1 MHNERYDLAVIGSGP
16 VGQKAA
22 IAAAKLG
29 KRVAMVD
36 RTAMLGGVS
45 LHRGTIPSK
54 TLRESVLHLTG
65 LRHRAF
71 FGRDYLASGKSVGG
85 DRLLYAARRQP
96 NPDRLP
102 LEAPGL
108 EADGRGRLAVN
119 EGFQTDVP
127 HIYAAGDVIGP
138 PALASTA
145 MEQGRLAS
153 CHMFGVPCKN
163 VPELLP
169 FGIYSI
175 PEISFVGRTE
185 RQLTEQKVPYEAGV
199 ARFEEVARAQIVGDR
214 VGLLKLLFDPD
225 SLQGLGVPVI
235 GESAAELVNMGLAV
249 MVEGGTVE
257 SLRDTV
263 FNYPTMAEV
272 YKVAAMD
279 GLNRIRH
286 TPRISKD
293 EG

>member
-1 MHNERYDLAVIGSGP
+1 
-16 VGQKAA
+16 
-22 IAAAKLG
+22 
-29 KRVAMVD
+29 
-36 RTAMLGGVS
+36 
-45 LHRGTIPSK
+45 
-54 TLRESVLHLTG
+54 
-65 LRHRAF
+65 
-71 FGRDYLASGKSVGG
+71 
-85 DRLLYAARRQP
+85 
-96 NPDRLP
+96 
-102 LEAPGL
+102 
-108 EADGRGRLAVN
+108 
-119 EGFQTDVP
+119 
-127 HIYAAGDVIGP
+127 
-138 PALASTA
+138 
-145 MEQGRLAS
+145 
-153 CHMFGVPCKN
+153 MFGVPCKN

-225 SLQGLGVPVI
+225 SLQVLGVHVI
-235 GESAAELVNMGLAV
+235 GESAAELVHIGLAV
-249 MVEGGTVE
+249 MVAGGTVE